1 MPTGHWGHFDLLFS
15 EHWTALTSGEGRSVA
30 AAAVAGADSDQ
41 TPYGSRYVLG
51 GVVLVVVT
59 TLALS
64 HWMLALVA

>member
-1 MPTGHWGHFDLLFS
+1 VPTGHWGHFDLLFS
-15 EHWTALTSGEGRSVA
+15 EHWTALTSGEGHSV